1 MRSNKSGGYESFV
14 KIVTVYLPFLVLHT
28 IFLGGLYFGRSSQS
42 ALSILDKSGL
52 IAFELTLFGITLW
65 VLGIF
70 GVQIKRGVA
79 NSNIGRI
86 IYAVFVP
93 AATVTLLF
101 IYWSSWALFR
111 STQKFLDI
119 DGIQFFQT
127 NSVQLLQHVVHLEPD
142 SALIVPL
149 LSVMSTL
156 VILFLPS
163 QTLHRVPQR
172 FQKKMVMH
180 SAMLFLFLAYLGT
193 LSVVLPK
200 STAPMLDRNVGMIY
214 SYADLVRMT
223 RADRAGPLSHL
234 ALDTW
239 IAISQ
244 ESADIV
250 VDNTIGIEWKAIV
263 PMDSYI
269 ATVDDSTFKK
279 KNVLLIM
286 VESLRND
293 QLALLGG
300 TRQVMS
306 NVEVLARKS
315 WVFAN
320 NYSQASHS
328 NYSDP
333 CPLSSHYPLRSPT
346 PHVYPVNPPYPR
358 VLIYDVLKTLGYR
371 TSIFSSQNENWGAML
386 NYLDT
391 GNLDKIFHSQTYNG
405 PTYVPVEDTG
415 FALFTSDN
423 KRSGKIDDR
432 FTVNEALKW
441 ISEKPNSPFF
451 IYMNLQNSH
460 IPYTTPTDFPR
471 KFGPRKSPFQIGFGS
486 FPSDP
491 HSVSIVKNMY
501 ADSLAYIDFQ
511 IGRLLEGL
519 KILGLDNQT
528 VVVITGDNGQAFY
541 EHGFAAHA
549 GKLYNEAVN
558 VPLIIF
564 DPDRNPRLDNQPS
577 QHIDIPPTVF
587 SLLGLPPH
595 PSFQGRDLSVSGNVE
610 DRALYLVAQSPI
622 AHEYAIVQSG
632 YKLMYDAH
640 NKMSILYDL
649 RTDPAEKIDQSMA
662 VPEVKTRLKKRLDS
676 WRRMQL
682 DYYQKATLHKRWYP
696 PVLLD

>member
-1 MRSNKSGGYESFV
+1 MRSNKSGSYEPFV
-14 KIVTVYLPFLVLHT
+14 KIIIVYLPFLLMHT
-28 IFLGGLYFGRSSQS
+28 IFLGGLYVGRSSQS
-42 ALSILDKSGL
+42 ALSILDISGL
-52 IAFELTLFGITLW
+52 MAFELTLLGITLW

-79 NSNIGRI
+79 DSSIGRI
-86 IYAVFVP
+86 IYSVFVP
-93 AATVTLLF
+93 AAIVILLF

-149 LSVMSTL
+149 LAVMSTL

-163 QTLHRVPQR
+163 QILHRVPQWL
-172 FQKKMVMH
+172 QKKMVMH
-180 SAMLFLFLAYLGT
+180 SAMLFIFLAYLGT

-200 STAPMLDRNVGMIY
+200 STGPIVDRNAGTVY
-214 SYADLVRMT
+214 SYDDLVSMT
-223 RADRAGPLSHL
+223 RTDKAGPLSHL
-234 ALDTW
+234 VLDTL
-239 IAISQ
+239 ATVGQ
-244 ESADIV
+244 GSADIV
-250 VDNTIGIEWKAIV
+250 ADNTIGIEWKTIV
-263 PMDSYI
+263 PMDSYVS
-269 ATVDDSTFKK
+269 TVNNSAFKK

-293 QLALLGG
+293 QLTLLGG
-300 TRQVMS
+300 TRQVMP
-306 NVEVLARKS
+306 NVEALARKS

-333 CPLSSHYPLRSPT
+333 CPLSSHYPLRSPA

-371 TSIFSSQNENWGAML
+371 TSIFSSQNEHWGAML

-391 GNLDKIFHSQTYNG
+391 GNLDKIVHSQTYNG
-405 PTYVPVEDTG
+405 PTYVPLEDIG
-415 FALFTSDN
+415 FAQFASNN

-441 ISEKPNSPFF
+441 ISEEPTLPFF

-460 IPYTTPTDFPR
+460 IPYTTPSDFPR
-471 KFGPRKSPFQIGFGS
+471 KFGPKKSPFQIGFGS

-511 IGRLLEGL
+511 IGRLLEGI
-519 KILGLDNQT
+519 KTLGLENNT
-528 VVVITGDNGQAFY
+528 VVIITGDNGQAFY

-549 GKLYNEAVN
+549 SKLYDEAVN

-564 DPDRNPRLDNQPS
+564 DPDRNSRLDNQPS

-595 PSFQGRDLSVSGNVE
+595 PSFQGRDLSISGNVE
-610 DRALYLVAQSPI
+610 DHALYLVAQSPL

-632 YKLMYDAH
+632 YKLMYDAR
-640 NKMSILYDL
+640 NKISILYDL
-649 RTDPAEKIDQSMA
+649 REDPAEKFDQSMA